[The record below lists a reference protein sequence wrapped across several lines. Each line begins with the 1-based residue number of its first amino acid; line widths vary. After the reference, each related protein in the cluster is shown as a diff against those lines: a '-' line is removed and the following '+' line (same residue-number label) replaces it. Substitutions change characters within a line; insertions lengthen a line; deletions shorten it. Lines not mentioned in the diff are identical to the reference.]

1 MNTAYFYLT
10 DEGGELAHKL
20 AASHPGDIYNKEN
33 FKENLRAGFSKY
45 DSLVCIMA
53 TGIVVRILA
62 PLIVHKTSDPAVVV
76 LDQKGKHAISLLSGH
91 LGGANDLAREMA
103 AISGGEAVIT
113 TATDVAGEL
122 SFDTFAK
129 KYNMAIENIGQLKH
143 ISGALLAGKKVNVFT
158 DKNVEKLYPELIKEQ
173 QRGMI
178 GIFPL
183 SDFFKIYK
191 TRNINNTKTEDLKT
205 KDIITATIEANSTN
219 IDNVEFESPA
229 VVIDE
234 GFSLNEHIIA
244 EPKSFSDNISAST
257 NSAGSNSSS
266 MNFVSA
272 NLGATNSISPDTT
285 SIVSAHTVSHPAHIL
300 YLRPRTICAGIGCKR
315 NMGQKPIEEA
325 LLQTLK
331 EEGIHPLSLK
341 CIATIPLKSDE
352 PGIIGTAANLN
363 VPLKIIPTKDIEK
376 LDINQLGIATSEF
389 VASQTGVLSVSTA
402 CSYLAS
408 GKGTILR
415 DKAKYKGITV
425 ALSKEQF

>member
-10 DEGGELAHKL
+10 DEGGKLAHKL
-20 AASHPGDIYNKEN
+20 AAAHPGDIYNKEN
-33 FKENLRAGFSKY
+33 FKENLRAGFGRY

-76 LDQKGKHAISLLSGH
+76 LDQKGKYAISLLSGH

-103 AISGGEAVIT
+103 VISGGEAVIT

-129 KYNMAIENIGQLKH
+129 KYDMAIENIGQLKH
-143 ISGALLAGKKVNVFT
+143 ISGALLSGKKVNVFT
-158 DKNVEKLYPELIKEQ
+158 DKNAAELYPELAKEQ
-173 QRGMI
+173 KRGMI
-178 GIFPL
+178 AILPL
-183 SDFFKIYK
+183 SEFFKTY
-191 TRNINNTKTEDLKT
+191 
-205 KDIITATIEANSTN
+205 TIESN
-219 IDNVEFESPA
+219 IPA

-234 GFSLNEHIIA
+234 RLFV
-244 EPKSFSDNISAST
+244 
-257 NSAGSNSSS
+257 SNS
-266 MNFVSA
+266 
-272 NLGATNSISPDTT
+272 
-285 SIVSAHTVSHPAHIL
+285 TVPQAAPVL

-315 NMGQKPIEEA
+315 NMEQKPIEEA

-363 VPLKIIPTKDIEK
+363 VPLQIIYFQSEWNMPDDYWNREIPVLQKFLLLSAIKIPV
-376 LDINQLGIATSEF
+376 TS
-389 VASQTGVLSVSTA
+389 
-402 CSYLAS
+402 
-408 GKGTILR
+408 
-415 DKAKYKGITV
+415 AKYSRNIMESPLSYADNQTMKLTV
-425 ALSKEQF
+425 L

>member
-10 DEGGELAHKL
+10 DEGGKLAHKL
-20 AASHPGDIYNKEN
+20 ATAHPGDIYNKEN
-33 FKENLRAGFSKY
+33 FKENLR
-45 DSLVCIMA
+45 A

-129 KYNMAIENIGQLKH
+129 KYYMAIENIGQLKH

-158 DKNVEKLYPELIKEQ
+158 NKNAKKLYPELAEEQ
-173 QRGMI
+173 KRGMI
-178 GIFPL
+178 NIFSL
-183 SDFFKIYK
+183 SDFFKIYI
-191 TRNINNTKTEDLKT
+191 RNKNNTKTEDLNANLRSKN
-205 KDIITATIEANSTN
+205 IITSHIETYNIAVTDDKNVKTTPIMSPSTN
-219 IDNVEFESPA
+219 IDNIESNIPI

-234 GFSLNEHIIA
+234 GFSLNECSTI
-244 EPKSFSDNISAST
+244 PSSA
-257 NSAGSNSSS
+257 
-266 MNFVSA
+266 
-272 NLGATNSISPDTT
+272 P
-285 SIVSAHTVSHPAHIL
+285 IL

-315 NMGQKPIEEA
+315 NMEQQPIEEA

-331 EEGIHPLSLK
+331 EEGLHPLSLK

-352 PGIIGTAANLN
+352 PGIIGTAVNLN
-363 VPLKIIPTKDIEK
+363 VPLKIIPTEKIEK
-376 LDINQLGIATSEF
+376 LDISQLGIATSEF

-408 GKGTILR
+408 GKGEILR
-415 DKAKYKGITV
+415 DKAKYKGITI
-425 ALSKEQF
+425 ALSKEKS

>member
-10 DEGGELAHKL
+10 DEGGKLAHKL
-20 AASHPGDIYNKEN
+20 AAAHPGDIYNKEN
-33 FKENLRAGFSKY
+33 FKENLRAGFGKY

-129 KYNMAIENIGQLKH
+129 KYDMAIENIGQLKH

-158 DKNVEKLYPELIKEQ
+158 NKNAKELYPELAEEQ
-173 QRGMI
+173 KRGMI
-178 GIFPL
+178 DIFSL
-183 SDFFKIYK
+183 SD
-191 TRNINNTKTEDLKT
+191 
-205 KDIITATIEANSTN
+205 N
-219 IDNVEFESPA
+219 IDNVESELPT

-234 GFSLNEHIIA
+234 GFSLNEYIIS
-244 EPKSFSDNISAST
+244 EPKSFSDNI
-257 NSAGSNSSS
+257 
-266 MNFVSA
+266 
-272 NLGATNSISPDTT
+272 
-285 SIVSAHTVSHPAHIL
+285 SHPAHIL

-315 NMGQKPIEEA
+315 NMEQQPIEEA

-363 VPLKIIPTKDIEK
+363 IPLQIIPTEEIEK
-376 LDINQLGIATSEF
+376 LDTSQLGIATSEF

-408 GKGTILR
+408 GKGEILR

-425 ALSKEQF
+425 ALSKKLPKNK

>member
-10 DEGGELAHKL
+10 DEGGKLAHKL
-20 AASHPGDIYNKEN
+20 AAAHPGDIYNKEN
-33 FKENLRAGFSKY
+33 FKENLRAGFGRY

-76 LDQKGKHAISLLSGH
+76 LDQKGEYAISLLSGH

-129 KYNMAIENIGQLKH
+129 KYDMAIENIGQLKH
-143 ISGALLAGKKVNVFT
+143 ISGALLSGKKVNVFT
-158 DKNVEKLYPELIKEQ
+158 DKNAAELYPELAAEQ
-173 QRGMI
+173 KRGMI
-178 GIFPL
+178 AILPL
-183 SDFFKIYK
+183 SEFFKTY
-191 TRNINNTKTEDLKT
+191 
-205 KDIITATIEANSTN
+205 TIESN
-219 IDNVEFESPA
+219 IPA

-234 GFSLNEHIIA
+234 RLFV
-244 EPKSFSDNISAST
+244 
-257 NSAGSNSSS
+257 SNS
-266 MNFVSA
+266 
-272 NLGATNSISPDTT
+272 
-285 SIVSAHTVSHPAHIL
+285 TVPQAAPVL

-315 NMGQKPIEEA
+315 NMEQKPIEEA

-331 EEGIHPLSLK
+331 EEGLHPLSLK

-363 VPLKIIPTKDIEK
+363 VPLQIIPTEEIEN
-376 LDINQLGIATSEF
+376 LDISQLDIQTSEF

-415 DKAKYKGITV
+415 DKAKYKGITI
-425 ALSKEQF
+425 ALSKENS

>member
-10 DEGGELAHKL
+10 DEGGKLAHKL
-20 AASHPGDIYNKEN
+20 AAAHPGDIYNKEN

-103 AISGGEAVIT
+103 TISGGEAVIT

-129 KYNMAIENIGQLKH
+129 KYDMAIENIGQLKH

-158 DKNVEKLYPELIKEQ
+158 DKDVEKLYPELVEEQ
-173 QRGMI
+173 KRGMI
-178 GIFPL
+178 DIFPL

-205 KDIITATIEANSTN
+205 KNIITTTIESSSTN
-219 IDNVEFESPA
+219 IDNVEFDIPA

-234 GFSLNEHIIA
+234 GFSLNEH
-244 EPKSFSDNISAST
+244 
-257 NSAGSNSSS
+257 
-266 MNFVSA
+266 
-272 NLGATNSISPDTT
+272 
-285 SIVSAHTVSHPAHIL
+285 SAHTVSHPAHIL
-300 YLRPRTICAGIGCKR
+300 YLHPHTICAGIGCKR
-315 NMGQKPIEEA
+315 NMEQKTIEEA

-341 CIATIPLKSDE
+341 CIATIPLKSNE
-352 PGIIGTAANLN
+352 PGIIGTATNLN
-363 VPLKIIPTKDIEK
+363 VPLKIIPTEEIEK

-408 GKGTILR
+408 GKGEILR
-415 DKAKYKGITV
+415 DKAKYKGITI
-425 ALSKEQF
+425 ALSKEKF

>member
-10 DEGGELAHKL
+10 DEGGKLAHKL
-20 AASHPGDIYNKEN
+20 AAAHPGDIYNKEN
-33 FKENLRAGFSKY
+33 FKENLRAGFGRY

-76 LDQKGKHAISLLSGH
+76 LDQKGKYSISLLSGH

-103 AISGGEAVIT
+103 VISGGEAVIT

-129 KYNMAIENIGQLKH
+129 KHDMAIENIGQLKH
-143 ISGALLAGKKVNVFT
+143 ISGALLSGKKVNVFT
-158 DKNVEKLYPELIKEQ
+158 DKNAAELYPELAKEQ
-173 QRGMI
+173 KRGMI
-178 GIFPL
+178 AILPL
-183 SDFFKIYK
+183 SEFFKTYAIES
-191 TRNINNTKTEDLKT
+191 NI
-205 KDIITATIEANSTN
+205 
-219 IDNVEFESPA
+219 PA

-234 GFSLNEHIIA
+234 RLFV
-244 EPKSFSDNISAST
+244 
-257 NSAGSNSSS
+257 SNS
-266 MNFVSA
+266 
-272 NLGATNSISPDTT
+272 
-285 SIVSAHTVSHPAHIL
+285 TVPQAAPVL

-315 NMGQKPIEEA
+315 NMEQKPIEEA

-331 EEGIHPLSLK
+331 EEGIHPFSLK

-363 VPLKIIPTKDIEK
+363 VPLQIIPTEEIEN
-376 LDINQLGIATSEF
+376 LDISQLGIQTSEF
-389 VASQTGVLSVSTA
+389 VANQTGVLSVSTA

-408 GKGTILR
+408 SKGTILR
-415 DKAKYKGITV
+415 DKAKYKGITI
-425 ALSKEQF
+425 ALSKERS

>member
-10 DEGGELAHKL
+10 DEGGKLAHKL
-20 AASHPGDIYNKEN
+20 AAAHPGDIYNKEN
-33 FKENLRAGFSKY
+33 FKENLRAGFGRY

-76 LDQKGKHAISLLSGH
+76 LDQKGKYAISLLSGH

-103 AISGGEAVIT
+103 VISGGEAVIT

-129 KYNMAIENIGQLKH
+129 KHDMAIENIGQLKH
-143 ISGALLAGKKVNVFT
+143 ISGALLSGKKVNVFT
-158 DKNVEKLYPELIKEQ
+158 DKNAAELYPELAKEQ
-173 QRGMI
+173 KRGMI
-178 GIFPL
+178 AILPL
-183 SDFFKIYK
+183 SEFFKTYAIES
-191 TRNINNTKTEDLKT
+191 NI
-205 KDIITATIEANSTN
+205 
-219 IDNVEFESPA
+219 PA

-234 GFSLNEHIIA
+234 RLFV
-244 EPKSFSDNISAST
+244 
-257 NSAGSNSSS
+257 SSS
-266 MNFVSA
+266 
-272 NLGATNSISPDTT
+272 
-285 SIVSAHTVSHPAHIL
+285 TVPQAAPVL

-315 NMGQKPIEEA
+315 NMEQKPIEEA

-331 EEGIHPLSLK
+331 EEGIHLLSLK

-363 VPLKIIPTKDIEK
+363 VPLQIIPTEEIEN
-376 LDINQLGIATSEF
+376 LDISQLGIQTSEF

-415 DKAKYKGITV
+415 DKAKYKGITI
-425 ALSKEQF
+425 ALSKENS

>member
-10 DEGGELAHKL
+10 DEGGKLAHKL
-20 AASHPGDIYNKEN
+20 AAAHPGDIYNKEN
-33 FKENLRAGFSKY
+33 FKENLRAGFGRY

-76 LDQKGKHAISLLSGH
+76 LDQKGKYAISLLSGH

-103 AISGGEAVIT
+103 VISDGEAVIT

-129 KYNMAIENIGQLKH
+129 KHDMAIENIGQLKH
-143 ISGALLAGKKVNVFT
+143 ISGALLSGKKVNVFT
-158 DKNVEKLYPELIKEQ
+158 DKNAAELYPELAKEQ
-173 QRGMI
+173 KRGMI
-178 GIFPL
+178 AILPL
-183 SDFFKIYK
+183 SEFFKTYAIES
-191 TRNINNTKTEDLKT
+191 NI
-205 KDIITATIEANSTN
+205 
-219 IDNVEFESPA
+219 PA

-234 GFSLNEHIIA
+234 RLFV
-244 EPKSFSDNISAST
+244 
-257 NSAGSNSSS
+257 SNS
-266 MNFVSA
+266 
-272 NLGATNSISPDTT
+272 
-285 SIVSAHTVSHPAHIL
+285 TVPQAAPVL

-315 NMGQKPIEEA
+315 NMEQKPIEEA
-325 LLQTLK
+325 LLHTLK
-331 EEGIHPLSLK
+331 EEGIHPFSLK

-363 VPLKIIPTKDIEK
+363 VPLQIIPTEEIEN
-376 LDINQLGIATSEF
+376 LDISQLGIQTSEF

-408 GKGTILR
+408 SKGTILR
-415 DKAKYKGITV
+415 DKAKYKGITI
-425 ALSKEQF
+425 ALSKELS

>member
-10 DEGGELAHKL
+10 DEGGKLAHKL
-20 AASHPGDIYNKEN
+20 AAAHPGDIYNKEN
-33 FKENLRAGFSKY
+33 FKENLRAGFGRY

-76 LDQKGKHAISLLSGH
+76 LDQKGKYAISLLSGH

-129 KYNMAIENIGQLKH
+129 KHDMAIENIGQLKH
-143 ISGALLAGKKVNVFT
+143 ISGALLSGKKVNVFT
-158 DKNVEKLYPELIKEQ
+158 DKNAAELYPELAAEQ
-173 QRGMI
+173 KRGMI
-178 GIFPL
+178 AILPL
-183 SDFFKIYK
+183 SEFFKTY
-191 TRNINNTKTEDLKT
+191 
-205 KDIITATIEANSTN
+205 TIESN
-219 IDNVEFESPA
+219 IPA

-234 GFSLNEHIIA
+234 RLFV
-244 EPKSFSDNISAST
+244 
-257 NSAGSNSSS
+257 SNS
-266 MNFVSA
+266 
-272 NLGATNSISPDTT
+272 
-285 SIVSAHTVSHPAHIL
+285 TVPQAAPVL

-315 NMGQKPIEEA
+315 NMEQKPIEEA

-363 VPLKIIPTKDIEK
+363 VPLQIIPTEEIEN
-376 LDINQLGIATSEF
+376 LDISQLGIQTSEF
-389 VASQTGVLSVSTA
+389 VASQTGVLSVSTS

-415 DKAKYKGITV
+415 DKAKYKGITI
-425 ALSKEQF
+425 ALSKELS

>member
-10 DEGGELAHKL
+10 EEGRKLAHKL
-20 AASHPGDIYNKEN
+20 AATHPGDIYNKEN
-33 FKENLRAGFSKY
+33 FKENLRAGFGKY

-62 PLIVHKTSDPAVVV
+62 PLIVHKTSDPAIVV
-76 LDQKGKHAISLLSGH
+76 LDQKGHYAISLLSGH

-129 KYNMAIENIGQLKH
+129 KYDMAIENIGQLKH
-143 ISGALLAGKKVNVFT
+143 ISGALLSGKKVNVFT
-158 DKNVEKLYPELIKEQ
+158 DKNVDELYPELAAEQ
-173 QRGMI
+173 KRGRI
-178 GIFPL
+178 DIFPL
-183 SDFFKIYK
+183 SDFFKICK
-191 TRNINNTKTEDLKT
+191 TRNINNTKVEDLKANLVVEN
-205 KDIITATIEANSTN
+205 IITEAIETHDIAAANNKITN
-219 IDNVEFESPA
+219 NKNIKTTPGILSSNDIDNVESEVPV

-234 GFSLNEHIIA
+234 GFSLNEY
-244 EPKSFSDNISAST
+244 SAT
-257 NSAGSNSSS
+257 APSA
-266 MNFVSA
+266 
-272 NLGATNSISPDTT
+272 P
-285 SIVSAHTVSHPAHIL
+285 IL

-315 NMGQKPIEEA
+315 NMEQKPIEEA

-331 EEGIHPLSLK
+331 EEKIHPLSLK

-352 PGIIGTAANLN
+352 PGIIETAANLN
-363 VPLKIIPTKDIEK
+363 VPLKIIPTEEIEK
-376 LDINQLGIATSEF
+376 LDINQLGIAASAF

-415 DKAKYKGITV
+415 DKAKYKGITI
-425 ALSKEQF
+425 ALSKEEF

>member
-10 DEGGELAHKL
+10 DEGGRLAHKL
-20 AASHPGDIYNKEN
+20 AAAHPGDIYNKEN
-33 FKENLRAGFSKY
+33 FKENLQAGFGRY

-76 LDQKGKHAISLLSGH
+76 LDQKGKYAISLLSGH

-129 KYNMAIENIGQLKH
+129 KHDMAIENIGQLKH
-143 ISGALLAGKKVNVFT
+143 ISGALLSGKKVNVFT
-158 DKNVEKLYPELIKEQ
+158 DKNAAELYPELAKEQ
-173 QRGMI
+173 KRGMI
-178 GIFPL
+178 AILPL
-183 SDFFKIYK
+183 SEFFKTYAIES
-191 TRNINNTKTEDLKT
+191 NI
-205 KDIITATIEANSTN
+205 
-219 IDNVEFESPA
+219 PA

-234 GFSLNEHIIA
+234 RLFV
-244 EPKSFSDNISAST
+244 
-257 NSAGSNSSS
+257 SNS
-266 MNFVSA
+266 
-272 NLGATNSISPDTT
+272 
-285 SIVSAHTVSHPAHIL
+285 TVPQAAPVL

-315 NMGQKPIEEA
+315 NMEQKPIEEA

-331 EEGIHPLSLK
+331 EEGIHPFSLK

-363 VPLKIIPTKDIEK
+363 VPLQIIPTEEIEN
-376 LDINQLGIATSEF
+376 LDISQLGIQTSEF
-389 VASQTGVLSVSTA
+389 VANQTGVLSVSTA

-408 GKGTILR
+408 SKGTILR
-415 DKAKYKGITV
+415 DKAKYKGITI
-425 ALSKEQF
+425 ALSKERS

>member
-10 DEGGELAHKL
+10 DEGGKLAHKL
-20 AASHPGDIYNKEN
+20 AAAHPGDIYNKEN
-33 FKENLRAGFSKY
+33 FKENLRAGFGRY

-76 LDQKGKHAISLLSGH
+76 LDQKGKYAISLLSGH

-129 KYNMAIENIGQLKH
+129 KHDMAIENIGQLKH
-143 ISGALLAGKKVNVFT
+143 ISGALLSRKKVNVFT
-158 DKNVEKLYPELIKEQ
+158 DKNAAKLYPELAKEQ
-173 QRGMI
+173 KRGMI
-178 GIFPL
+178 AILPL
-183 SDFFKIYK
+183 SEFFKTYAIES
-191 TRNINNTKTEDLKT
+191 NI
-205 KDIITATIEANSTN
+205 
-219 IDNVEFESPA
+219 PA

-234 GFSLNEHIIA
+234 RLFV
-244 EPKSFSDNISAST
+244 
-257 NSAGSNSSS
+257 SNS
-266 MNFVSA
+266 
-272 NLGATNSISPDTT
+272 
-285 SIVSAHTVSHPAHIL
+285 TVPQAAPVL

-315 NMGQKPIEEA
+315 NMEQKPIEEA

-331 EEGIHPLSLK
+331 EEGIHPFSLK

-363 VPLKIIPTKDIEK
+363 VPLQIIPTEEIEN
-376 LDINQLGIATSEF
+376 LDISQLGIQTSEF
-389 VASQTGVLSVSTA
+389 VANQTGVLSVSTA

-408 GKGTILR
+408 SKGTILR
-415 DKAKYKGITV
+415 DKAKYKGITI
-425 ALSKEQF
+425 ALSKERS

>member
-10 DEGGELAHKL
+10 DEGGRLAHKL
-20 AASHPGDIYNKEN
+20 AAAHPGDIYNKEN
-33 FKENLRAGFSKY
+33 FKENLRTGFGRY
-45 DSLVCIMA
+45 DSLICIMA

-76 LDQKGKHAISLLSGH
+76 LDQKGKYAISLLSGH

-129 KYNMAIENIGQLKH
+129 KHDMAIENIGQLKH
-143 ISGALLAGKKVNVFT
+143 ISGALLSEKKVNVFT
-158 DKNVEKLYPELIKEQ
+158 DKNAAELYPELAKEQ
-173 QRGMI
+173 KRGMI
-178 GIFPL
+178 AILPL
-183 SDFFKIYK
+183 SEFFKTY
-191 TRNINNTKTEDLKT
+191 
-205 KDIITATIEANSTN
+205 TIESN
-219 IDNVEFESPA
+219 IPA

-234 GFSLNEHIIA
+234 RLFV
-244 EPKSFSDNISAST
+244 
-257 NSAGSNSSS
+257 SNS
-266 MNFVSA
+266 
-272 NLGATNSISPDTT
+272 
-285 SIVSAHTVSHPAHIL
+285 TVPQAAPVL

-315 NMGQKPIEEA
+315 NMEQKPIEEA

-363 VPLKIIPTKDIEK
+363 VPLKIIPTEKIEK
-376 LDINQLGIATSEF
+376 LDISQLGIATSEF

-408 GKGTILR
+408 GKGEILR
-415 DKAKYKGITV
+415 DKAKYKGITI
-425 ALSKEQF
+425 ALSKEKS

>member
-10 DEGGELAHKL
+10 DEGGRLAHKL
-20 AASHPGDIYNKEN
+20 ADAHPGDIYNKEN
-33 FKENLRAGFSKY
+33 FKENLREGFQKY

-129 KYNMAIENIGQLKH
+129 KYDMEIENIGQLKH
-143 ISGALLAGKKVNVFT
+143 ISGALLSGKKVNVFT
-158 DKNVEKLYPELIKEQ
+158 DKNVEKLYPELLEEQKRGSIHIFSLSEFCKVYKNNITTTENIK
-173 QRGMI
+173 
-178 GIFPL
+178 
-183 SDFFKIYK
+183 SD
-191 TRNINNTKTEDLKT
+191 
-205 KDIITATIEANSTN
+205 TAEETAI
-219 IDNVEFESPA
+219 PA

-234 GFSLNEHIIA
+234 GFVLDTNYTVQSEKIVDISVA
-244 EPKSFSDNISAST
+244 EKE
-257 NSAGSNSSS
+257 
-266 MNFVSA
+266 VSA
-272 NLGATNSISPDTT
+272 TMTA
-285 SIVSAHTVSHPAHIL
+285 VSMIPVL

-315 NMGQKPIEEA
+315 NMEQKPIEEA

-331 EEGIHPLSLK
+331 EEGIHPLALK

-352 PGIIGTAANLN
+352 PGIIGTAENLH
-363 VPLKIIPTKDIEK
+363 VPLKIIPTEEIEA
-376 LDINQLGIATSEF
+376 LDISKLGIATSEF

-402 CSYLAS
+402 CSYIAS
-408 GKGTILR
+408 ERGEILR
-415 DKAKYKGITV
+415 DKAKYKGITI
-425 ALSKEQF
+425 ALSRMEF

>member
-10 DEGGELAHKL
+10 DEGGKLAHKL
-20 AASHPGDIYNKEN
+20 ATAHPGDIYNKEN
-33 FKENLRAGFSKY
+33 FKENLRAGFGKY

-103 AISGGEAVIT
+103 AISGGEAIIT

-129 KYNMAIENIGQLKH
+129 KYDMAIENIGQLKH

-158 DKNVEKLYPELIKEQ
+158 NKNAKKLYPELAEEQ
-173 QRGMI
+173 KRGMI
-178 GIFPL
+178 NIFSL
-183 SDFFKIYK
+183 SDFFKIYI
-191 TRNINNTKTEDLKT
+191 RNKNNTKTEDLNANLRSKN
-205 KDIITATIEANSTN
+205 IITSHIETYNIAVTDDKNVKTTPIMSPSTN
-219 IDNVEFESPA
+219 IDNIESNIPI

-234 GFSLNEHIIA
+234 GFSLNECSTI
-244 EPKSFSDNISAST
+244 PSSA
-257 NSAGSNSSS
+257 
-266 MNFVSA
+266 
-272 NLGATNSISPDTT
+272 P
-285 SIVSAHTVSHPAHIL
+285 IL

-315 NMGQKPIEEA
+315 NMEQQPIEEA

-363 VPLKIIPTKDIEK
+363 VPLKIIPTEKIEK
-376 LDINQLGIATSEF
+376 LDISQLGIATSEF

-408 GKGTILR
+408 GKGEILR
-415 DKAKYKGITV
+415 DKAKYKGITI
-425 ALSKEQF
+425 ALSKEKS

>member
-10 DEGGELAHKL
+10 DEGGKLAHKL

-33 FKENLRAGFSKY
+33 FKGNLQAGFSKY

-76 LDQKGKHAISLLSGH
+76 LDQKGKYAISLLSGH

-103 AISGGEAVIT
+103 TISGGEAVIT

-129 KYNMAIENIGQLKH
+129 KYDMSIENIGQLKH
-143 ISGALLAGKKVNVFT
+143 ISGALLSGKKVNVFT
-158 DKNVEKLYPELIKEQ
+158 DKNVGKLYPELVEEQ
-173 QRGMI
+173 KRGMI
-178 GIFPL
+178 DIFPL

-191 TRNINNTKTEDLKT
+191 TRNINNTKTEDSKANLVT
-205 KDIITATIEANSTN
+205 KNIITEAIETHDITIANNKITDDKNIETTTIDSNSTN
-219 IDNVEFESPA
+219 IDNVEFDIPA

-234 GFSLNEHIIA
+234 GFSLNEYFIA
-244 EPKSFSDNISAST
+244 EPKSFSYNISQ
-257 NSAGSNSSS
+257 
-266 MNFVSA
+266 
-272 NLGATNSISPDTT
+272 PD
-285 SIVSAHTVSHPAHIL
+285 HIL

-315 NMGQKPIEEA
+315 NMEQRPIEES

-331 EEGIHPLSLK
+331 EEKIHPLSLK
-341 CIATIPLKSDE
+341 CIATIPLKSNE

-363 VPLKIIPTKDIEK
+363 VPLKIIPTEEIEK
-376 LDINQLGIATSEF
+376 LDITQLGIATSEF

-408 GKGTILR
+408 GRGKILR

-425 ALSKEQF
+425 ALSKEKS